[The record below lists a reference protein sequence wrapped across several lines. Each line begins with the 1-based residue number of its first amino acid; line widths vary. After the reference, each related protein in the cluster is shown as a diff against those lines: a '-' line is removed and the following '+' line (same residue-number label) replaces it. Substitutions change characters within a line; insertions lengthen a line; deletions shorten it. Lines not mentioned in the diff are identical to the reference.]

1 MNNVVSALTDKPNDA
16 GKTIYH
22 NQNLFDDLKP
32 LP

>member
-1 MNNVVSALTDKPNDA
+1 MNNVVSALTDNRMTQVKQSH
-16 GKTIYH
+16 H